1 MIKPKRFRNKA
12 PAQSIKDS
20 AIAMRRL
27 GLPLKAIAAE
37 TGYSLMTV
45 WNWCEDARANPAA
58 KCRRASSRPSR
69 YQVTPGPSIRP
80 DTAPSSVP

>member
-1 MIKPKRFRNKA
+1 MIKIEKPKRFRNLKPTQA
-12 PAQSIKDS
+12 LKDQ
-20 AIAMRRL
+20 ATAMRRL

-58 KCRRASSRPSR
+58 KSQVKLVSPST
-69 YQVTPGPSIRP
+69 QFTQK
-80 DTAPSSVP
+80 